1 MEEKLSYRTC
11 KVCGNTYPLTNE
23 YFDGV
28 GGHNGML
35 FKHTCKECVDRKQTE
50 RYWKNGLLY
59 CTKCKKYKPEDDFS
73 NNGKDGN
80 PIRHGKKTH
89 CKECE
94 NAYRRG
100 FEKALSNEDAI
111 IAKLKMLYFAAK
123 ARAKSKELDF
133 DLTVESLKELW
144 DSQEGK
150 CAISSIP
157 MTYIMTEG
165 RQHFNVSI
173 DKINPNLG
181 YTQNNIQ
188 LVCSAVNTMKYV
200 LTMEELYMFCEAI
213 IKNKKN

>member
-1 MEEKLSYRTC
+1 MEEELSYRTC

-28 GGHNGML
+28 GGHSGML

-50 RYWKNGLLY
+50 RYWRNGLLY
-59 CTKCKKYKPEDDFS
+59 CTKCKQYKPEDDFS

-100 FEKALSNEDAI
+100 FERALSNEDAI

-123 ARAKSKELDF
+123 LRAKSKELDF
-133 DLTVESLKELW
+133 DLTVEFLKELW
-144 DSQEGK
+144 DLQEGK
-150 CAISSIP
+150 CAISGIP

-200 LTMEELYMFCEAI
+200 LTIEELYMFCEAI
-213 IKNKKN
+213 LKNKK